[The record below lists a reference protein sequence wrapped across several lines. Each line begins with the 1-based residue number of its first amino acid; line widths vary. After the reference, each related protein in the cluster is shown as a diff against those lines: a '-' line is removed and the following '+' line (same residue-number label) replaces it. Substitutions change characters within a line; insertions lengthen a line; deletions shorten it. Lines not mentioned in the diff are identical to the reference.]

1 MVDSHSLA
9 AGAVTQSSPSQPG
22 VYWCYVQD
30 AQPAFNPD
38 VFDESVLQTQGNI
51 SGVAGAG
58 RGNTFFITQAEQSLV
73 LRHYRR
79 GGLAQKISQSRY
91 CYTGIER
98 TRAMREFNLLCQL
111 HDQSLPVPKP
121 FACQVVVKGLSY
133 EASIVTHKLPGKTLA
148 ECLTSGQTVS
158 DDQWKAIGK
167 TIAMFHKQGVYHAD
181 LNAHNIMLAN
191 EQDVALIDFD
201 RARIRALPSDVTAGW
216 CRGNVDRLQRSL
228 GKVCKLANVGE
239 FKSAETA
246 PLERSID
253 HGYGVLI
260 DNWEGLL
267 LA

>member
-9 AGAVTQSSPSQPG
+9 SGAVTQSSPSQPG
-22 VYWCYVQD
+22 VYWRYVQD

-38 VFDESVLQTQGNI
+38 VFDESVLQSQGNI

-58 RGNTFFITQAEQSLV
+58 RGNTFFITQAEHPLV

-79 GGLAQKISQSRY
+79 GGLAQKISYSRY
-91 CYTGIER
+91 CYTGLER
-98 TRAMREFNLLCQL
+98 TRAMREFNVLCHL

-121 FACQVVVKGLSY
+121 FACRVVVKGLSY

-148 ECLTSGQTVS
+148 ECLTSEQTVS

-201 RARIRALPSDVTAGW
+201 RARIRALPKDITSGW
-216 CRGNVDRLQRSL
+216 CRGNVDRLKRSL
-228 GKVCKLANVGE
+228 GKVCGVAGGDGSKASTSVSLEGSVVGG
-239 FKSAETA
+239 FV
-246 PLERSID
+246 
-253 HGYGVLI
+253 VLVES
-260 DNWEGLL
+260 WEGWLL
-267 LA
+267 G